1 MRCQKGT
8 VTTADFEKIMVNA
21 SASAKEYAVSTG
33 GATGTT
39 DAFIA
44 KQRSVQNQ
52 LRATATA
59 SKTASLGMKALS
71 LAANMFV
78 IGLISKGID
87 LASEAISN
95 YIHRV
100 ERANEAIDES
110 RSSYEESVSSI
121 DSMNS
126 ELQTTQDK
134 INDLQSKGT
143 LSFTDAEELENLKK
157 QNDELERSID
167 LEEKKKQNSATST
180 VSKIKNHYDDFKD
193 DFDTKYNIYKN
204 DKEQYESAKR
214 DGQRYVDNGTYSIDE
229 VQSVISDYETAA
241 NSSQSDLLDIIDK
254 LIINMGI
261 MMFQHSQFLIGIYIM
276 I

>member
-1 MRCQKGT
+1 MQKGDI
-8 VTTADFEKIMVNA
+8 TTADFEKIMINA
-21 SASAKEYAVSTG
+21 SASAKEYVVSTG

-39 DAFIA
+39 DAFIT

-52 LRATATA
+52 LRSTATA
-59 SKTASLGMKALS
+59 YKTATFGIKALS
-71 LAANMFV
+71 LAVNMFV

-87 LASEAISN
+87 LAS
-95 YIHRV
+95 
-100 ERANEAIDES
+100 EAIDES

-134 INDLQSKGT
+134 TNDLQSKGT
-143 LSFTDAEELENLKK
+143 LLFTDAEELENLRK
-157 QNDELERSID
+157 QNDELERSIY

-193 DFDTKYNIYKN
+193 DFDTKYSIYKN

-229 VQSVISDYETAA
+229 VQSVISHLNGKWGVYKARHNE
-241 NSSQSDLLDIIDK
+241 IC
-254 LIINMGI
+254 
-261 MMFQHSQFLIGIYIM
+261 
-276 I
+276 

>member
-1 MRCQKGT
+1 M
-8 VTTADFEKIMVNA
+8 INA
-21 SASAKEYAVSTG
+21 SASAKEYVVSTG

-39 DAFIA
+39 DAFIT

-52 LRATATA
+52 LRSTATA
-59 SKTASLGMKALS
+59 YKTATFGIKALS
-71 LAANMFV
+71 LAVNMFV

-134 INDLQSKGT
+134 TNDLQSKGT
-143 LSFTDAEELENLKK
+143 LLFTDAEELENLRK
-157 QNDELERSID
+157 QNDELERSIY
-167 LEEKKKQNSATST
+167 LEEKK
-180 VSKIKNHYDDFKD
+180 
-193 DFDTKYNIYKN
+193 
-204 DKEQYESAKR
+204 
-214 DGQRYVDNGTYSIDE
+214 
-229 VQSVISDYETAA
+229 ETEFSHL
-241 NSSQSDLLDIIDK
+241 NC
-254 LIINMGI
+254 
-261 MMFQHSQFLIGIYIM
+261 
-276 I
+276 

>member
-1 MRCQKGT
+1 
-8 VTTADFEKIMVNA
+8 MVNA

-39 DAFIA
+39 D

-100 ERANEAIDES
+100 ERADETIDES
-110 RSSYEESVSSI
+110 RSSYEESVPSI

-143 LSFTDAEELENLKK
+143 LSFTDAEEPENLRK

-167 LEEKKKQNSATST
+167 LEEKKEQNSASST
-180 VSKIKNHYDDFKD
+180 VRKIKKHYDDFKD
-193 DFDTKYNIYKN
+193 DFDTKYSIYIN

-214 DGQRYVDNGTYSIDE
+214 DGQRYINNGTYSIDE
-229 VQSVISDYETAA
+229 VQSVISH
-241 NSSQSDLLDIIDK
+241 LK
-254 LIINMGI
+254 RKW
-261 MMFQHSQFLIGIYIM
+261 GIYKARHNEIC
-276 I
+276 